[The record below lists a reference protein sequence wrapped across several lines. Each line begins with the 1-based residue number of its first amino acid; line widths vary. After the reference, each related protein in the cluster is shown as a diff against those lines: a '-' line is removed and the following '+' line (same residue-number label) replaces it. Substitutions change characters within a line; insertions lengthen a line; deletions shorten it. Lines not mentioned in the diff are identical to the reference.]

1 MKENTVN
8 EPSLGMIEYK
18 SVARGIYSCDAMVKK
33 APVRILETH
42 PICPGK
48 YITIVCG
55 GVADVEEALKAGLE
69 TGKDLVVAD
78 LFLPLVHSSVIP
90 ALAGT
95 TRIEKFGAIGVV
107 ETFAV
112 ATCVRAVDIAA
123 KTTPVQ
129 LVEIRLAN
137 GLGGKGYF
145 VMTGEL
151 ADVETSLAAAKEFAA
166 SEGMLAACE
175 LIPAPHPDLLAKGM
189 YW

>member
-1 MKENTVN
+1 MN
-8 EPSLGMIEYK
+8 EPCLGMIEYK

-33 APVRILETH
+33 APVRIIATH

-48 YITIVCG
+48 YLTIICG
-55 GVADVEEALKAGLE
+55 DVAEVEEAMKAGLE
-69 TGKDLVVAD
+69 TGKDMVVAD
-78 LFLPLVHSSVIP
+78 LFLPFVHPSVIP

-95 TRIEKFGAIGVV
+95 AGIETFGSLGII

-112 ATCVRAVDIAA
+112 ATCLQAADIAVKA
-123 KTTPVQ
+123 AAVQ

-145 VMTGEL
+145 VMTGAL
-151 ADVETSLAAAKEFAA
+151 ADVEGSLAAAREFAA
-166 SEGMLAACE
+166 QAGMLAACE
-175 LIPAPHPDLLAKGM
+175 LIPSPHQDLLAKGV

>member
-1 MKENTVN
+1 MN

-18 SVARGIYSCDAMVKK
+18 SVARGVFSCDAMVKK

-48 YITIVCG
+48 YLTIICG
-55 GVADVEEALKAGLE
+55 DVAEVEEALKVGLE
-69 TGKDLVVAD
+69 TGGDMVVAD
-78 LFLPLVHSSVIP
+78 LFLPFVHRDVIP

-95 TRIEKFGAIGVV
+95 AQIENFRSLGII

-112 ATCVRAVDIAA
+112 ATCLQAADIAVKA
-123 KTTPVQ
+123 TPIQ

-151 ADVETSLAAAKEFAA
+151 ADVEGSLAVARDFAA
-166 SEGMLAACE
+166 QAGMLAACE
-175 LIPAPHPDLLAKGM
+175 LIPAPHPDLLAKGV

>member
-1 MKENTVN
+1 MN
-8 EPSLGMIEYK
+8 EPCLGMIEYK

-48 YITIVCG
+48 YLTIVCG
-55 GVADVEEALKAGLE
+55 EVADVEEAMKAGLE
-69 TGKDLVVAD
+69 TGKDMVVAD
-78 LFLPLVHSSVIP
+78 LFLPFVHRSVIP

-95 TRIEKFGAIGVV
+95 ARIENFGSIGVI

-112 ATCVRAVDIAA
+112 ATCLRAADIAVKA
-123 KTTPVQ
+123 AAVQ

-151 ADVETSLAAAKEFAA
+151 DDVQESLAAAKEFAVQA
-166 SEGMLAACE
+166 GMLAACE
-175 LIPAPHPDLLAKGM
+175 LIPAPHRDLLAKGI

>member
-1 MKENTVN
+1 
-8 EPSLGMIEYK
+8 MIEYK

-33 APVRILETH
+33 APVRIIETH

-48 YITIVCG
+48 YLTIVCG
-55 GVADVEEALKAGLE
+55 EVADVEEAMKAGLE
-69 TGKDLVVAD
+69 TGRDMVVAD
-78 LFLPLVHSSVIP
+78 LFLPYVHRSVIP

-95 TRIEKFGAIGVV
+95 AQIEQFGSIGVI

-112 ATCVRAVDIAA
+112 ATCLRAADIAVKA
-123 KTTPVQ
+123 TSVQ

-151 ADVETSLAAAKEFAA
+151 DDVQGSLAVARDFAVQA
-166 SEGMLAACE
+166 GMLAACE
-175 LIPAPHPDLLAKGM
+175 LIPDPHPDLLAKGI